1 STKNYGIDANLR
13 VQMIPV
19 DNDGIIDRTRGEK
32 GYLFF
37 GLRRGG
43 SAYYALDATNPDAP
57 SLMWRLDGTD
67 LPALG
72 ETWSSPVPTKINI
85 AGDERH
91 VVIFAGG
98 YDNAQD
104 NYDPRTDSLGKAVY
118 IVDSA
123 RGDLIWHGAR
133 SGGTRDFPDMNY
145 SIPADIK
152 VIDLD
157 GDGFADRMY
166 AADMGGQIWRFD
178 IFNGQPTSSLV
189 TGGVIARLGSAGLAS
204 PTRADARR
212 FYYAPDVALAST
224 RAGAFLHI
232 GIGSGYRAHP
242 NETDNENRFYAL
254 RDHDPFRH
262 LAQAE
267 FDSRTVIVED
277 HLADITDPDDPDA
290 VVEPG
295 SSGWMMRLGAGEKV
309 LAEARTFNNDVF

>member
-104 NYDPRTDSLGKAVY
+104 NYDPRTDSLSKAVY

-133 SGGTRDFPDMNY
+133 SGGTRDFPDMDY
-145 SIPADIK
+145 SIPADVK

-157 GDGFADRMY
+157 ADGFADRMY
-166 AADMGGQIWRFD
+166 AADMGGQVWRFD
-178 IFNGQPTSSLV
+178 IFNGQPASSLV
-189 TGGVIARLGSAGLAS
+189 TGGVIAQLGSAGLGS
-204 PTRADARR
+204 PTVADARR
-212 FYYAPDVALAST
+212 FYYSPDVALAST
-224 RAGAFLHI
+224 REGTFLHI

-242 NETDNENRFYAL
+242 NETANENRFYAI
-254 RDHDPFRH
+254 RDYSPFRH
-262 LAQAE
+262 RTQSE
-267 FDSRTVIVED
+267 FDALDILTED
-277 HLADITDPDDPDA
+277 DLTNITDRANLQA
-290 VVEPG
+290 VLDTG
-295 SSGWMMRLGAGEKV
+295 
-309 LAEARTFNNDVF
+309 